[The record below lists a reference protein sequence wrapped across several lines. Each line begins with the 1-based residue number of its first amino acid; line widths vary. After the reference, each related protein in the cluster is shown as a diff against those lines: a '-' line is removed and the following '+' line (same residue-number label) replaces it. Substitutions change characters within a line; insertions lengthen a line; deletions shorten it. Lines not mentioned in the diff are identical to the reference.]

1 MKPWLIG
8 VLICLAVSAAAA
20 QKYGVTVTADKNV
33 DFAKFKSYTWKK
45 GQPAPL
51 KSVDEQ
57 IVSAVERELQG
68 LGMTKAA
75 TGTGDV
81 LVTYAS
87 LQRSDVNLKAK
98 KDANGIL
105 PQYPVGTLVVDLLDP
120 ATQRQLLRLR
130 LDKPLNADPS
140 KLESAINSAV
150 AELFANYPTRQK
162 KR

>member
-1 MKPWLIG
+1 
-8 VLICLAVSAAAA
+8 
-20 QKYGVTVTADKNV
+20 
-33 DFAKFKSYTWKK
+33 
-45 GQPAPL
+45 
-51 KSVDEQ
+51 
-57 IVSAVERELQG
+57 
-68 LGMTKAA
+68 MTKAA

-120 ATQRQLLRLR
+120 GTQRQLLRLR
-130 LDKPLNADPS
+130 LDKPLNADAS
-140 KLESAINSAV
+140 KLEPAINSAV